1 MRTRTLFLPFF
12 LVLCLIATPV
22 MAATLTVTTSAPSYA
37 PGETIV
43 VTGTAVAN
51 TDVTVQLFNPN
62 GQLVDIVYVTSKPD
76 GTYTVSFNTPSN
88 MPVGQ
93 WIIGT
98 YTVKAF
104 MGTQTATATVSI
116 QQRVAVTGKVVDS
129 AGAGVAGATVTVGTA
144 WTTTGSDGS
153 FTVSLPAE
161 GTYTLKVSKANFY
174 TYTAS
179 VTASFGTNNVGTITL
194 VSLEDKIAALEQ
206 EVAGLSDQVAA
217 LTSKVN
223 ALNSSLAAAN
233 TEIASLKTQV
243 TQLAAL
249 TTTVQQLQATANSL
263 KSSVDSLQA
272 TVAQLPAFYALAF
285 IGIIIAVIAVILV
298 YRKIAK

>member
-1 MRTRTLFLPFF
+1 MRTRTLSLPFF
-12 LVLCLIATPV
+12 LVLCIIAAPV

-62 GQLVDIVYVTSKPD
+62 GQLVDITYVMSKPD

-88 MPVGQ
+88 MPTGQ

-116 QQRVAVTGKVVDS
+116 QQRVAVTGKVVNS
-129 AGAGVAGATVTVGTA
+129 AGAGVAGATVTVGA
-144 WTTTGSDGS
+144 ASTTTGSDGS
-153 FTVSLPAE
+153 FTLSLPAE
-161 GTYTLKVSKANFY
+161 GTYTMTVSKANFY
-174 TYTAS
+174 TYTKS
-179 VTASFGTNNVGTITL
+179 ITVSFGTNNVGTVTL
-194 VSLEDKIAALEQ
+194 MSLEDKIAALEQ
-206 EVAGLSDQVAA
+206 EVASLKDQVNT
-217 LTSKVN
+217 LTGTVN
-223 ALNSSLAAAN
+223 NLQSSLQAAN
-233 TEIASLKTQV
+233 SEISSLKTQV
-243 TQLAAL
+243 QQLATL
-249 TTTVQQLQATANSL
+249 TTTVQQLQTTANNL
-263 KSSVDSLQA
+263 KSSVDALQA